1 MKLDWL
7 IYRAIQKFARR
18 SNTDGRLSY
27 SQCGEDM
34 IVRFI
39 FDSLRIPAPS
49 YLDIGAHHPSYLNNT
64 FIFYQSGSKG
74 VNIEPD
80 PQLIAEFN
88 KQRPRDTNLNI
99 GIAEEKGEL
108 EFYLMSTRTLNTF
121 SAEDA
126 RAATGDGRVKIDE
139 IVRIPVVP
147 INDVLIQH
155 FPDNAP
161 DFVSLDVEGLDLS
174 ILRSFNFSRWRPRVV
189 CVETITYSD
198 RHQGKKI
205 PEIESALLERGYFVF
220 ADTHINTIFVDRNI
234 W

>member
-1 MKLDWL
+1 
-7 IYRAIQKFARR
+7 
-18 SNTDGRLSY
+18 
-27 SQCGEDM
+27 M